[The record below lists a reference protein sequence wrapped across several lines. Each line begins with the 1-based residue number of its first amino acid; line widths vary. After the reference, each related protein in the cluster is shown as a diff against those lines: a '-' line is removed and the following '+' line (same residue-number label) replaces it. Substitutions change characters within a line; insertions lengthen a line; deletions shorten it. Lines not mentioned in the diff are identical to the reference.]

1 MPFYEELLAATAS
14 EREALL
20 DLPLIRAGAAGQV
33 SLAAYVAF
41 LTEAY
46 HHVKHTVPLL
56 MACGGRL
63 PEQHEW
69 LREAVAA
76 YIQEEIGHQEWI
88 LNDIDACGADA
99 QDVRFGQ
106 PDVATEV
113 MVAYAYDTIARGN
126 PIGFFGMVLVLEGTS
141 VEVATRAG
149 LALRQ
154 SLGLGPEAF
163 SYLTSHGALD
173 VGHTDFYANLVNSL
187 DDPADQQA
195 LIHGARV
202 FYRLYGDIFR
212 NLGQRFIGLAP
223 ERIAA

>member
-20 DLPLIRAGAAGQV
+20 TLPLIRTGAAGQV

-41 LTEAY
+41 LSEAY

-56 MACGGRL
+56 MACGARL

-69 LREAVAA
+69 LREAIAV
-76 YIQEEIGHQEWI
+76 YIKEEIGHQEWI
-88 LNDIDACGADA
+88 LGDIAACGADA
-99 QDVRFGQ
+99 EEVRHGQ
-106 PDVATEV
+106 PDIATEV
-113 MVAYAYDTIARGN
+113 MVAYAYDSIARGN
-126 PIGFFGMVLVLEGTS
+126 PIAFFGMVLVLEGTS
-141 VEVATRAG
+141 VEVASRAG
-149 LALRQ
+149 ETLQQ
-154 SLGLGPEAF
+154 SLGLEPDAF
-163 SYLTSHGALD
+163 TYLTSHGALD

-195 LIHGARV
+195 LIHAARV

-212 NLGQRFIGLAP
+212 SLEQRFLHAPAERLA
-223 ERIAA
+223 A

>member
-14 EREALL
+14 ERETLL
-20 DLPLIRAGAAGQV
+20 NLPLIRAGAAGQV

-41 LTEAY
+41 LSEAY

-56 MACGGRL
+56 MACGARL

-69 LREAVAA
+69 LREAIAV
-76 YIQEEIGHQEWI
+76 YIKEEIGHQEWI
-88 LNDIDACGADA
+88 LGDIAACGADA
-99 QDVRFGQ
+99 EEVRHGQ
-106 PDVATEV
+106 PDIATEV

-126 PIGFFGMVLVLEGTS
+126 PIAFFGMVLVLEGTS
-141 VEVATRAG
+141 VEVASRAG
-149 LALRQ
+149 ESLQQ
-154 SLGLGPEAF
+154 SLGLESNAF
-163 SYLTSHGALD
+163 TYLTSHGALD

-195 LIHGARV
+195 LIHAARV

-212 NLGQRFIGLAP
+212 SLEQRFMHAPAQRLA
-223 ERIAA
+223 A